1 MNKSSI
7 IKTFKKT
14 LYVVLKNVVFG
25 SILLFFASVVIGSYM
40 ILCLV
45 GHIASFVITIK
56 GAERY
61 FDISYFAAGII
72 AIVFSFFIIVFI
84 IFVTN
89 ALFHMIKAFYIKY
102 GEKFNEF
109 WKLF

>member
-1 MNKSSI
+1 MNKSLI

-14 LYVVLKNVVFG
+14 LYVILKNVVFG
-25 SILLFFASVVIGSYM
+25 SILLFFASVVIGPYM
-40 ILCLV
+40 ILCYI
-45 GHIASFVITIK
+45 GHTASFVITIK
-56 GAERY
+56 GAESY
-61 FDISYFAAGII
+61 FDISYFCAGII

-84 IFVTN
+84 VLFFN